1 MKTLRA
7 PGRPA
12 PRPRIAGL
20 IWFLALILA
29 SGCGSEPVPVLGA
42 AAGEDFLDGIRLAL
56 ADDEEEFGPLPP
68 LDTLLVLQGSAR
80 AASALEKAEELVEAP
95 GLLAVIGHASSPA
108 SLASSQV
115 YNRAGVVQIAPTS
128 TAPLYSQAGAFSF
141 RMVPSDHHQGRFL
154 AHALPRFLPEGGR
167 VAVLYV
173 NDDYGRGL
181 RESFLQALDRD
192 LYEPLLDLPHTEGEI
207 GELDVAHHMDALE
220 SVRPDMVAWL
230 GRVPG
235 LAALLPGLRE
245 RVGPIPVLGGD
256 GVARADLFTERGPEW
271 AGVHYAD
278 FIDVDGTPGIRE
290 VRERFQA
297 RFGADAGASELFSY
311 DAARM
316 VLAAVRE
323 GVRTPEDLRD
333 YLLSLGRERPPFSG
347 VTGPIQ
353 FNEVGDVET
362 SYVLRTLE
370 PRPAP

>member
-1 MKTLRA
+1 MEHHRSPGPLA
-7 PGRPA
+7 PRRRPA
-12 PRPRIAGL
+12 GL
-20 IWFLALILA
+20 VPFLALILA
-29 SGCGSEPVPVLGA
+29 SGCDSDPVPILGA

-80 AASALEKAEELVEAP
+80 AASALEKAQDLVEAP

-108 SLASSQV
+108 SLASSQI

-154 AHALPRFLPEGGR
+154 AHALPRFLPEGGS

-207 GELDVAHHMDALE
+207 GGLDVAHHMGALE
-220 SVRPDMVAWL
+220 SARPDMVAWL

-245 RVGPIPVLGGD
+245 RVGPVPVLGGD
-256 GVARADLFTERGPEW
+256 GVARADLLTERGPEW

-278 FIDVDGTPGIRE
+278 FVDVDGTPEIRE
-290 VRERFQA
+290 LRERFRA
-297 RFGADAGASELFSY
+297 RFGADAGSSELFSY

-316 VLAAVRE
+316 VVAAVRE
-323 GVRTPEDLRD
+323 GVRTPEELRD

-353 FNEVGDVET
+353 FDEVGDPET
-362 SYVLRTLE
+362 SYVLRILE